1 MNLSEAKR
9 ILGLVGNYSQDD
21 LKKNYHQLAKKY
33 HPDKCKGPEQSE
45 FIKVQSAYE
54 YLKDY
59 KECVPLK
66 DFDFGN
72 IFSTF
77 SKFSKFSNFKKRDF
91 NEVLSVTVSEFFTG
105 VVKTVKKRKDCN
117 CFENLCLSCAGCGFN
132 LKTMEACPDCN
143 SGSIPRCNCGFED
156 HFVTIPRF
164 FNLNLKIDGYSLKLD
179 SPGYT
184 YRSGKIYHT
193 FDISLKDSLVGFV
206 KTYKDPF
213 GDSHV
218 ITIKTIIKPNDGY
231 LIKTNWGNVIL
242 SFNIIY
248 PQKLPKEIKM
258 KIKQLV
264 F

>member
-1 MNLSEAKR
+1 MNSVEAKQ

-21 LKKNYHQLAKKY
+21 LKKNYHKLAKKY
-33 HPDKCKGPEQSE
+33 HPDKCKGPEQAE

-54 YLKDY
+54 YLKDD
-59 KECVPLK
+59 KNNLPLK
-66 DFDFGN
+66 DFDFGK
-72 IFSTF
+72 IFSM
-77 SKFSKFSNFKKRDF
+77 FSNFKKKDF

-105 VVKTVKKRKDCN
+105 VVKTVKKRKICN

-132 LKTMEACPDCN
+132 LKTMEACPECD
-143 SGSIPRCNCGFED
+143 SGSIPRCNCGFDEIE
-156 HFVTIPRF
+156 VTIPRF
-164 FNLNLKIDGYSLKLD
+164 FNLNLKINGYSLKLD

-184 YRSGKIYHT
+184 YRSGKIYHS

-218 ITIKTIIKPNDGY
+218 IRVKTVVKPNDGY

-248 PQKLPKEIKM
+248 PQKLSKEVKM
-258 KIKQLV
+258 KLNALD

>member
-1 MNLSEAKR
+1 MNSVEAKR

-21 LKKNYHQLAKKY
+21 LKKNYHKLAKKY

-54 YLKDY
+54 YLKDGKDC
-59 KECVPLK
+59 KEQ
-66 DFDFGN
+66 FDFGK
-72 IFSTF
+72 IFSM
-77 SKFSKFSNFKKRDF
+77 FSNFKKKDF

-132 LKTMEACPDCN
+132 LKNMEACPDCN
-143 SGSIPRCNCGFED
+143 SGSVPRCNCGFEEIQ
-156 HFVTIPRF
+156 VTIPRF

-218 ITIKTIIKPNDGY
+218 ITIKTVVKPNDGY
-231 LIKTNWGNVIL
+231 LIKTNWGNIII

-258 KIKQLV
+258 KITALN